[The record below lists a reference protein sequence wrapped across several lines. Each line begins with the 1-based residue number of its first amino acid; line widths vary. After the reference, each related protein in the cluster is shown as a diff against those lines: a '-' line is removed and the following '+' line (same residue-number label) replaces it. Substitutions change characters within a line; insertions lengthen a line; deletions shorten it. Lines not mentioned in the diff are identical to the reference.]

1 MKRYSPPTMMQR
13 IESDTMKHPP
23 RTRMAAWMVASLR
36 RLYLANDTE
45 VASHA
50 PVLQRDSASGLPEYD
65 KYISFSTNLFAL
77 CSLAIAPTNAR
88 KRKKRKLV
96 PTASAVSSTE
106 KLLLGCH
113 FWTMRRLRSVDVSV
127 AMSTLLRHINCPSG
141 QRTKRLWS
149 GVAAVMLLVGEV
161 SRYVVWTSNDH
172 ASRSIT
178 DSHVAKANDKTA
190 KAARRWH

>member
-65 KYISFSTNLFAL
+65 KYISFSTNLFAF

-96 PTASAVSSTE
+96 PTASTE

-127 AMSTLLRHINCPSG
+127 TTSTLLRHINCPSG
-141 QRTKRLWS
+141 QRTKRFRS
-149 GVAAVMLLVGEV
+149 GVAAVMLLM
-161 SRYVVWTSNDH
+161 
-172 ASRSIT
+172 
-178 DSHVAKANDKTA
+178 DKD
-190 KAARRWH
+190 